1 MKSSKQIL
9 QVAVL
14 AIIAVCEAGWP
25 IASAAEATPSKKVVL
40 TGTVG
45 SISQIDAP
53 PPSLNSWE
61 VYFHVEKVKKGKY
74 SDPTITFR
82 IHSPARAGLQLGG
95 RYTIEAAWTGQEYE
109 VSERNITAEGEK
121 R

>member
-1 MKSSKQIL
+1 MTPFQHTF

-14 AIIAVCEAGWP
+14 VIIVACAAGWP
-25 IASAAEATPSKKVVL
+25 MAGAAETARSKKLLL

-53 PPSLNSWE
+53 PPSLKNWE
-61 VYFHVEKVKKGKY
+61 VSFHVEKVKKGKY

>member
-1 MKSSKQIL
+1 MKSSKHIL

-14 AIIAVCEAGWP
+14 AIVVVCEAGRP
-25 IASAAEATPSKKVVL
+25 MARAAETAPSKKLVL

-45 SISQIDAP
+45 SLSQIYAP
-53 PPSLNSWE
+53 PPSLNNWE

-74 SDPTITFR
+74 SDPTLMFR
-82 IHSPARAGLQLGG
+82 IHSPARAGLKLGG

-109 VSERNITAEGEK
+109 VFEWKITAEDD
-121 R
+121 